1 MNLKELGNSQWL
13 AVMTGLA
20 FLELGTSG
28 GIDGSIV
35 SANIPLIA
43 AAIAPTTN
51 AGRLPPPN
59 KESQGPLVTDTS
71 ILKKKKRGER

>member
-1 MNLKELGNSQWL
+1 
-13 AVMTGLA
+13 MTGLA
-20 FLELGTSG
+20 LLELLTSG
-28 GIDGSIV
+28 GGDGSMV

-59 KESQGPLVTDTS
+59 KESQGPLVTDT
-71 ILKKKKRGER
+71 II

>member
-1 MNLKELGNSQWL
+1 
-13 AVMTGLA
+13 MTGLA

-28 GIDGSIV
+28 GGDGSMV

-71 ILKKKKRGER
+71 IF

>member
-1 MNLKELGNSQWL
+1 
-13 AVMTGLA
+13 MTGLA

-28 GIDGSIV
+28 GGDGSMV

-71 ILKKKKRGER
+71 IFKKKKKIKMR

>member
-1 MNLKELGNSQWL
+1 
-13 AVMTGLA
+13 MTGLA

-28 GIDGSIV
+28 GGDGSMV

-71 ILKKKKRGER
+71 ILKKKREVKGEVVNSKFIKQISN

>member
-1 MNLKELGNSQWL
+1 
-13 AVMTGLA
+13 MTGLA

-28 GIDGSIV
+28 GMGGSMV

-59 KESQGPLVTDTS
+59 KESQGPLVIDTS
-71 ILKKKKRGER
+71 I